1 MLFASVSLCV
11 CVRVRVC
18 VCVVGS
24 LVIVVLGI
32 NIASRMPGIRV
43 LSLLA
48 ALATLVI

>member
-1 MLFASVSLCV
+1 M
-11 CVRVRVC
+11 
-18 VCVVGS
+18 CVVGS